1 MIDES
6 LKRQFHGAAG
16 YLNTASI
23 GLPPQVAVD
32 AMLDAITEWQTGQ
45 AQAAQYDNDVAAARS
60 AFARLV
66 STPVEQVAIGS
77 QVSALVSLAITAVS
91 PLEADQTWFE
101 VVLIPHTLEV
111 TILARWS
118 TGDRVN
124 IESDIFAKYVERLM
138 GTQA

>member
-1 MIDES
+1 M
-6 LKRQFHGAAG
+6 
-16 YLNTASI
+16 
-23 GLPPQVAVD
+23 
-32 AMLDAITEWQTGQ
+32 
-45 AQAAQYDNDVAAARS
+45 
-60 AFARLV
+60 
-66 STPVEQVAIGS
+66 
-77 QVSALVSLAITAVS
+77 AVS

-118 TGDRVN
+118 PGDRVN